1 MSYELLFNDAAEL
14 VAQADALVI
23 CAGAGMG
30 VDSGLP
36 DFRGNE
42 GFWRAYPALAR
53 AQMDFA
59 DVANPKTFEND
70 PTLAWGFY
78 GHRLDLYRH
87 TVPHEGF
94 NILRTWS
101 ETLAHGAWV
110 FTSNIDGQFQKAGF
124 LEADIHECHGSIHYL
139 QCLTDCG
146 SGIWSSSQFNPEVDV
161 ENCQLLNAAPRCP
174 NCGSIARPNILMFG
188 DWRWLHERM
197 QEQRRREKAWF
208 QRFAKI
214 SGNLV
219 VVELGAGT
227 SIPSVRHF
235 SERISNEFRARII
248 RINPREFQ
256 VPTAQ
261 DIGFPMGSLEAL
273 LGIDAALNPLFA

>member
-1 MSYELLFNDAAEL
+1 
-14 VAQADALVI
+14 
-23 CAGAGMG
+23 
-30 VDSGLP
+30 
-36 DFRGNE
+36 
-42 GFWRAYPALAR
+42 
-53 AQMDFA
+53 
-59 DVANPKTFEND
+59 
-70 PTLAWGFY
+70 
-78 GHRLDLYRH
+78 
-87 TVPHEGF
+87 
-94 NILRTWS
+94 
-101 ETLAHGAWV
+101 
-110 FTSNIDGQFQKAGF
+110 
-124 LEADIHECHGSIHYL
+124 
-139 QCLTDCG
+139 
-146 SGIWSSSQFNPEVDV
+146 V